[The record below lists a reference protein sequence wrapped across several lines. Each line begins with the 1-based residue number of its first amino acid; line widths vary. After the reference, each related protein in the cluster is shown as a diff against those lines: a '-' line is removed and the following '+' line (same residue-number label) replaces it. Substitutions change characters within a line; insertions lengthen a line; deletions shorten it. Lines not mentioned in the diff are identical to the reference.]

1 MKRRVP
7 EIAEDDDASITDYST
22 GELIQV
28 LIQRLDDSNGL
39 MFVSYDL
46 RLKLIRRL
54 SKNVSFES

>member
-39 MFVSYDL
+39 MFVSHDL

-54 SKNVSFES
+54 SKNVPFES